1 MKVYEK
7 VWRIDL
13 MTNDSRLRKIGNKV
27 LDAGAA
33 DLEEYAVNATHEV
46 LRQVKDWLVN
56 LYNSRISNTHNTTAV
71 LKLEDLEKRIQL
83 SNECLKQQMRH
94 TAPQKIKKKKEL
106 PDFLKSGSSFSLRI
120 MKTVAKSL
128 PRRASSLEKPSNY
141 GLFRA
146 SEIIP
151 TRSLPAA
158 WT

>member
-1 MKVYEK
+1 
-7 VWRIDL
+7 

-83 SNECLKQQMRH
+83 SNESINIDME
-94 TAPQKIKKKKEL
+94 KKEIAVMWAMRKL
-106 PDFLKSGSSFSLRI
+106 GYTEDETAQVLKTANEAYSAP
-120 MKTVAKSL
+120 KD
-128 PRRASSLEKPSNY
+128 
-141 GLFRA
+141 
-146 SEIIP
+146 
-151 TRSLPAA
+151 
-158 WT
+158 

>member
-1 MKVYEK
+1 
-7 VWRIDL
+7 

-106 PDFLKSGSSFSLRI
+106 PDFLKSGSSPLSL
-120 MKTVAKSL
+120 
-128 PRRASSLEKPSNY
+128 
-141 GLFRA
+141 
-146 SEIIP
+146 
-151 TRSLPAA
+151 
-158 WT
+158 